1 MNMDEDL
8 VYAYGTSSKYAD
20 IIEEFPI
27 YVKSKKLNLPNFL
40 SPVSST
46 EKEPEISST
55 NPPQPKF
62 NATESSQEDN
72 YTATEKSLP
81 QPATEKSPPQPEPSE
96 EEDDDETTIAP
107 VATEPITHKE
117 VVETENNL
125 VKEPS
130 VLPKKTD
137 IEQNPNLIDVKNRKV
152 DKVMNAP
159 SLPTVESEPKPE
171 TVKANFAVKED
182 KTAGPGKEFIIFVIF
197 SWNCFN
203 QSMMKTRKIS

>member
-8 VYAYGTSSKYAD
+8 VYAYGTSSTYAD

-62 NATESSQEDN
+62 NATESSPEDN
-72 YTATEKSLP
+72 NTATEKSLP
-81 QPATEKSPPQPEPSE
+81 QPESSSSE
-96 EEDDDETTIAP
+96 EEEEEEETTIAP

-117 VVETENNL
+117 VVETENDL

-203 QSMMKTRKIS
+203 QSIMKTRKIS